1 MSALSV
7 KIGTMATIDP
17 FTTKTNSDCDPNPIP
32 PSIHTTASITT
43 VTGSKNRVGTSV
55 EVPSTPPRVQN
66 DAPEPLGGEK
76 DPAPI
81 VPASPRQVNLSR
93 LSLLESKFDDGYD
106 SDGERGPWC
115 DVIGLEG
122 EQDYDEDEI
131 PEIQVEG
138 VMEEEDV
145 NVSEAC
151 SIDTEDT
158 PPLPA
163 DDHIPIEEDAV
174 KKMKMS
180 ELKDE
185 LKKRRQPISGN
196 NATLVERLLSAL
208 SNKIPVGNKK
218 NHTPKK
224 SDKSKGG
231 GIVAKSF
238 PDTAYWRVLK
248 PKNEKVDEPNN
259 ATFKNPRAPTIPEI
273 DAEYVP
279 TKHDFDTHITR
290 PVFTG
295 KQDARCFSKASF

>member
-7 KIGTMATIDP
+7 KIETMAAIDP
-17 FTTKTNSDCDPNPIP
+17 FTTKTNSDCNPNSDP
-32 PSIHTTASITT
+32 PSIHTIASITT
-43 VTGSKNRVGTSV
+43 ATGSENRVGTSV
-55 EVPSTPPRVQN
+55 EVPSTLPRVQN
-66 DAPEPLGGEK
+66 DAPEPSGREK
-76 DPAPI
+76 VPAPI
-81 VPASPRQVNLSR
+81 VPASPLQVNLSR
-93 LSLLESKFDDGYD
+93 LSSLESKFDDGYD

-131 PEIQVEG
+131 PQIQVEG
-138 VMEEEDV
+138 VMEEDDV

-151 SIDTEDT
+151 HINTEDT
-158 PPLPA
+158 PPPSV
-163 DDHIPIEEDAV
+163 DTHIPIEEDAV
-174 KKMKMS
+174 KKMKMP

-196 NATLVERLLSAL
+196 KGALVERLLSAL
-208 SNKIPVGNKK
+208 SNKIPVGNTKSHK
-218 NHTPKK
+218 PKK

-231 GIVAKSF
+231 EIVGKSF
-238 PDTAYWRVLK
+238 PDNAYWRVLK
-248 PKNEKVDEPNN
+248 PKNEEVDEPNN

-295 KQDARCFSKASF
+295 KQDARCFSTGSF